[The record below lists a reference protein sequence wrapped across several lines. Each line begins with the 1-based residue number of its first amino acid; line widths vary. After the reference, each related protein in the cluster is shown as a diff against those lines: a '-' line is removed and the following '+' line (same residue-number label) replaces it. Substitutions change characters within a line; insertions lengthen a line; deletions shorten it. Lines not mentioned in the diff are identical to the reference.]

1 MRADR
6 LALPATLP
14 WRRNRVFKAPG
25 DATLSD
31 FHLRH
36 HGRAVL
42 TAEPRRATGEQ
53 LLGAKC
59 GDNCELVGGQM
70 RWTGD
75 HATPPIAESCRGHAV
90 AG

>member
-1 MRADR
+1 
-6 LALPATLP
+6 
-14 WRRNRVFKAPG
+14 
-25 DATLSD
+25 
-31 FHLRH
+31 
-36 HGRAVL
+36 
-42 TAEPRRATGEQ
+42 